1 MARHQEVVIIMFS
14 ISRGGIVW
22 YGIAWVW
29 AGVIII
35 FTLIAPSAWLQSWRS
50 CGVLQGG
57 PYISEDPI
65 IGNENIW
72 KH

>member
-22 YGIAWVW
+22 YGIAGVW

-50 CGVLQGG
+50 CRVLQGG
-57 PYISEDPI
+57 PYSSEDPI
-65 IGNENIW
+65 IW